1 MIWLF
6 WAMLLLSILMMCGYL
21 IYVIVDSS
29 HRRIDEY
36 WEGEEEQLP

>member
-6 WAMLLLSILMMCGYL
+6 WAMLLLSILAMCGYL
-21 IYVIVDSS
+21 ICVIVNAAHD
-29 HRRIDEY
+29 RIDQH